1 MVANG
6 LDISCGC
13 IERVEC
19 PSLFEGNLIDVL
31 FEDGNPR
38 MSSETLSFVYLLFL
52 VVIIGFESC
61 IFEKG
66 YIIEGELL

>member
-1 MVANG
+1 MANG
-6 LDISCGC
+6 FDISCGC

-31 FEDGNPR
+31 LEEGNPST
-38 MSSETLSFVYLLFL
+38 SSEKLSFVYLLFL

-66 YIIEGELL
+66 YIIDGELL

>member
-1 MVANG
+1 MANG
-6 LDISCGC
+6 FDISCGC

-31 FEDGNPR
+31 LEEGNPST
-38 MSSETLSFVYLLFL
+38 SSEILSFVYLLFL
-52 VVIIGFESC
+52 IVIIGFESC

-66 YIIEGELL
+66 YIIDGELL

>member
-1 MVANG
+1 MTNG
-6 LDISCGC
+6 FDNSCGC

-31 FEDGNPR
+31 FEDGNPSI
-38 MSSETLSFVYLLFL
+38 SSEMLSLVYLLFL
-52 VVIIGFESC
+52 AVIVGFESC

-66 YIIEGELL
+66 CIIDVELL